1 MIDEEFANL
10 VEQKSIGKK
19 LNINNKE
26 AIEEFFVDE
35 DISTLD
41 RRKAFNQKFLMC
53 HMIPYSLKRTEIN
66 YFN

>member
-1 MIDEEFANL
+1 MIDEEFKNL

-35 DISTLD
+35 DISEYD
-41 RRKAFNQKFLMC
+41 
-53 HMIPYSLKRTEIN
+53 SLFSNKIEKLE
-66 YFN
+66 

>member
-26 AIEEFFVDE
+26 VIEEFFVDE
-35 DISTLD
+35 DISEYD
-41 RRKAFNQKFLMC
+41 
-53 HMIPYSLKRTEIN
+53 SLFSNKIEKLE
-66 YFN
+66 

>member
-1 MIDEEFANL
+1 MIDEEFKNL

-35 DISTLD
+35 DISEYDSL
-41 RRKAFNQKFLMC
+41 FNCYTYEL
-53 HMIPYSLKRTEIN
+53 
-66 YFN
+66 